1 MFLDDITYK
10 NNHFLSEA
18 ENDEEVKKEDE
29 PMEEDSNMDL
39 KNDETQ
45 NNDEDNESSNDE
57 NSSNMED
64 IPSDDIDGED
74 SSTNDESSGDIGSSS
89 TTDISEINKKRALY
103 RDYKDLMEITND
115 LMNAISTIPYE
126 NLSDDTKKIF
136 NFIEIKMKENYEK
149 LRIIMTEQYNIL
161 KYKDLMKLYLFLKM
175 SIKSYNDLIKY
186 FVLYTEE

>member
-1 MFLDDITYK
+1 MFLDNVTYK

-18 ENDEEVKKEDE
+18 ETDEEVKKEDE
-29 PMEEDSNMDL
+29 PMEEDSNIDL

-45 NNDEDNESSNDE
+45 NNDEDSSD
-57 NSSNMED
+57 MED
-64 IPSDDIDGED
+64 VPADDTNGED
-74 SSTNDESSGDIGSSS
+74 STNDESSEDIDGSNSS
-89 TTDISEINKKRALY
+89 TQDISEINKKRALY

-136 NFIEIKMKENYEK
+136 NFIELKMKENYEK